1 MKEAEHAPQQL
12 LLLLGRP
19 SVHSVMSHPFTR
31 LTGDISLAFD
41 ALHYN
46 LFSTECNYPHAG
58 PRCVS
63 ICSVLSAAIVMQG
76 RAKLQEVAHLKEAEQ
91 LLRSMLTFKP
101 KGRPNMRAVMSHPF
115 WWPHHQRLQ
124 FLIDMSDRMENE
136 DREVRPLPHAIAVSH
151 QAHLLLRVRS
161 PRTLSLHISYPYK

>member
-12 LLLLGRP
+12 LMLLCCP
-19 SVHSVMSHPFTR
+19 SMHSVLSHPFTW
-31 LTGDISLAFD
+31 LTGGISLP
-41 ALHYN
+41 LMC
-46 LFSTECNYPHAG
+46 SVP
-58 PRCVS
+58 
-63 ICSVLSAAIVMQG
+63 ICSVLSAAVLMQG

-151 QAHLLLRVRS
+151 QAHMLLRVRS